1 MDQQFKEGARRREAA
16 LGGQERPTNHQNL
29 GALQYPDEP
38 QRQGLEGSSFLL
50 PGGQGWVQGCRQP
63 RPEAIKRLE

>member
-16 LGGQERPTNHQNL
+16 LGGQERPTNHQTL
-29 GALQYPDEP
+29 GAFRYPDEP
-38 QRQGLEGSSFLL
+38 WRQGLEGSFLL
-50 PGGQGWVQGCRQP
+50 PASQGWVQRCRQP